1 MKTIHLKM
9 ILALAS
15 SSGSSSW
22 GWPIAASIGGVIVF
36 IGLLLEKIAEW
47 KNDRYSPPFF
57 KPNRCLGEC
66 GWWLLMLG
74 ILAEIVVG
82 FALAAKDEIEQG
94 KTADQIAQTST
105 NLAKIDPLNLPIVLA
120 TADVEFFILG
130 TNSLQG
136 LQPPKNEVES
146 DFQKMFVRL
155 MFKDPDMGDFPV
167 FLECD
172 QISKM
177 SLLSGNISGFLIR
190 LNFKSN
196 SLGSQWRTD
205 KQSKKWGNF
214 SAKKFD
220 EFKEAEVSISG
231 LLDKAEIRAGT
242 CSVTLNSTIERNFSI
257 DSQSSKDKIVLRPM
271 KRNSDDV
278 IKKQ

>member
-1 MKTIHLKM
+1 M
-9 ILALAS
+9 ILALTS

-47 KNDRYSPPFF
+47 KNDRFSPPFF

-82 FALAAKDEIEQG
+82 FALAA
-94 KTADQIAQTST
+94 
-105 NLAKIDPLNLPIVLA
+105 
-120 TADVEFFILG
+120 
-130 TNSLQG
+130 NSLQG

-155 MFKDPDMGDFPV
+155 MFKDPDVGDFPV

-205 KQSKKWGNF
+205 KQSKKWG
-214 SAKKFD
+214 
-220 EFKEAEVSISG
+220 
-231 LLDKAEIRAGT
+231 LLARY
-242 CSVTLNSTIERNFSI
+242 
-257 DSQSSKDKIVLRPM
+257 
-271 KRNSDDV
+271 
-278 IKKQ
+278 